1 MKRDYEQY
9 RWSITTLDRR
19 LHFFDINYIHNDT
32 SLETVQAAVQ
42 KELNGPGKLLGHI
55 ALNQELR
62 MHHVQI
68 LSKRCY
74 KTKTLK
80 AQNFTAHLRKSR
92 REKGFSLVIV
102 RLMLYLLT
110 VTRNCVGIKVGR
122 SPLVCMD
129 VLTLIPERSYFCTSA
144 TRI

>member
-1 MKRDYEQY
+1 MEDSDWINDVALEQDLPDYIRRNLKRKEIPDFMKRDYEQY

-80 AQNFTAHLRKSR
+80 A
-92 REKGFSLVIV
+92 
-102 RLMLYLLT
+102 
-110 VTRNCVGIKVGR
+110 
-122 SPLVCMD
+122 
-129 VLTLIPERSYFCTSA
+129 
-144 TRI
+144 